1 MVLSQHPM
9 FAQFGNWGGVGSGNS
24 TATNSIFNLNSS
36 NENFRNANFNLRI
49 NLGNRFNFG
58 NFDFSNLNANDCCVE
73 QPLADIYF
81 GYNIEAALAAS
92 ALIQQAGDRAL
103 NQWFHRQHTV
113 LKKEI
118 EKQLWQSFSNY
129 DDARNTYFKYHEN
142 IAVSH
147 NHKPI
152 KSKYNARRLD
162 GENKRSI
169 SLKNLKLLRLREN
182 EIILSNSVNGV
193 PVVPKEQINVDYVIN
208 NGTINLHAKK
218 SITMSPGFHAKP
230 GTLFHAT
237 TGNVNSSYGNFT
249 YNGTSL
255 DQIQNLSELQSMW
268 ENELSTFT
276 DIHLKHHNDYY
287 TYLKIRSIGHITN
300 YNDPLFVDLF
310 NKQLANYNRYDEW
323 KQLDLMQAYLNEIR
337 PPLALP
343 SGYISPKFYATSQYL
358 ENYAVKNKGGG
369 RSVFDPYYD
378 MYGPFYQIWL
388 AREDRQEARSQ
399 VNRYKQYRNNELNKL
414 LNEVSLV
421 TDFPLIKYPEN
432 SNYETLYPKLTNVLK
447 NDLPKIAQNQ
457 KVIDV
462 INGITGAPKEVIEE
476 ALLWG
481 KGPTIRIQQLGG
493 EGDAEKYGSYRGHL
507 SDDYLDTLFLDI
519 DLVNEFENS
528 NITEVSDALS
538 FLIAVTILHEYV
550 HLGDMVFGDNF
561 WGDLF
566 FNEDYDPENEAGIIF
581 ETDIFGEAVWRENAG
596 IILRKIGGF

>member
-1 MVLSQHPM
+1 MKKICTFILVMVLSQHPM

-276 DIHLKHHNDYY
+276 DIHWKHHNDYY

-323 KQLDLMQAYLNEIR
+323 KQLDLMQAYLNKIR

-343 SGYISPKFYATSQYL
+343 SGYISPKFYATPQYL
-358 ENYAVKNKGGG
+358 ENYAISHKGVG
-369 RSVFDPYYD
+369 RSVFDPYYN

-388 AREDRQEARSQ
+388 AREDKQEAISQ
-399 VNRYKQYRNNELNKL
+399 VNRYKKYRNDELNRL
-414 LNEVSLV
+414 LNELKIEDLKFEQDYRGKMSSSEIEL
-421 TDFPLIKYPEN
+421 F
-432 SNYETLYPKLTNVLK
+432 ETLTRDQQLKYLWSAKEAIDKTDELFSTFCEKYNGKGDAFRHAYWNALSSSRIGVGLTNLLTTRHENKPPTYPYNSKENEMDLHNNQIGRDIVWNSSLNILK
-447 NDLPKIAQNQ
+447 
-457 KVIDV
+457 DV
-462 INGITGAPKEVIEE
+462 
-476 ALLWG
+476 
-481 KGPTIRIQQLGG
+481 Q
-493 EGDAEKYGSYRGHL
+493 
-507 SDDYLDTLFLDI
+507 
-519 DLVNEFENS
+519 
-528 NITEVSDALS
+528 DALNNGELKYLTHQAS
-538 FLIAVTILHEYV
+538 DCLATFNSQLIPT
-550 HLGDMVFGDNF
+550 NQ
-561 WGDLF
+561 
-566 FNEDYDPENEAGIIF
+566 
-581 ETDIFGEAVWRENAG
+581 
-596 IILRKIGGF
+596 

>member
-1 MVLSQHPM
+1 MFIRYVLENGWRNYIETKTLVLGASLNPKELLSLVTT
-9 FAQFGNWGGVGSGNS
+9 NWTN
-24 TATNSIFNLNSS
+24 TAIG
-36 NENFRNANFNLRI
+36 RNANFNLRI

-103 NQWFHRQHTV
+103 NQWFHSQHTV

-268 ENELSTFT
+268 ENELRGQ
-276 DIHLKHHNDYY
+276 I
-287 TYLKIRSIGHITN
+287 
-300 YNDPLFVDLF
+300 
-310 NKQLANYNRYDEW
+310 
-323 KQLDLMQAYLNEIR
+323 
-337 PPLALP
+337 
-343 SGYISPKFYATSQYL
+343 YASQT
-358 ENYAVKNKGGG
+358 E
-369 RSVFDPYYD
+369 R
-378 MYGPFYQIWL
+378 
-388 AREDRQEARSQ
+388 R
-399 VNRYKQYRNNELNKL
+399 
-414 LNEVSLV
+414 LV
-421 TDFPLIKYPEN
+421 
-432 SNYETLYPKLTNVLK
+432 
-447 NDLPKIAQNQ
+447 
-457 KVIDV
+457 
-462 INGITGAPKEVIEE
+462 
-476 ALLWG
+476 
-481 KGPTIRIQQLGG
+481 
-493 EGDAEKYGSYRGHL
+493 L
-507 SDDYLDTLFLDI
+507 S
-519 DLVNEFENS
+519 
-528 NITEVSDALS
+528 
-538 FLIAVTILHEYV
+538 
-550 HLGDMVFGDNF
+550 
-561 WGDLF
+561 
-566 FNEDYDPENEAGIIF
+566 
-581 ETDIFGEAVWRENAG
+581 
-596 IILRKIGGF
+596 